1 MAVQLAGRYA
11 AAQRV
16 LQRVLETSAH
26 STKSMLVLIEQLYN
40 SEKAFPDS
48 TISQDDFDRMADAV
62 RRAYEL
68 IILEVESAA
77 AKVDQRKATAQSEN
91 EAALGLAIAQAKVTK
106 AALQQRLKEEAERTK
121 AQEQRNE
128 QLQQVLT

>member
-1 MAVQLAGRYA
+1 
-11 AAQRV
+11 
-16 LQRVLETSAH
+16 
-26 STKSMLVLIEQLYN
+26 MLVLIEQLYN